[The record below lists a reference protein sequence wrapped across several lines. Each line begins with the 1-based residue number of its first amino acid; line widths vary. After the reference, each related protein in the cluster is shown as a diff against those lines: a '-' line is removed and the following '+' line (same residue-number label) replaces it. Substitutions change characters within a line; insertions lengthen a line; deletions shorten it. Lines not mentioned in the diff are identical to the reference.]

1 MPSCARAEIIR
12 PENVSVYHCWNRCV
26 RRAFLCGKDQ
36 TSGIDYE
43 YRRDWIRDMEEHLAG
58 LFAIEI
64 GFRGEMSNHLHLVL
78 RRGRMSRGPGRTRR
92 SLAAGWW

>member
-1 MPSCARAEIIR
+1 
-12 PENVSVYHCWNRCV
+12 V

-43 YRRDWIRDMEEHLAG
+43 YRRDWIRDMAEYLAG

-64 GFRGEMSNHLHLVL
+64 GFGGEMSNHLHLV
-78 RRGRMSRGPGRTRR
+78 PRTRPDVAR
-92 SLAAGWW
+92 TWSDEAISCAYHFLRVQNRRN